1 MQEEVLGVTTCPT
14 CQKRFRILKKHES
27 FIGKQIQ
34 CPKCHRPFVVQVQ
47 IPSPIEQAAIANAAA
62 AHSALASA
70 PTSNGDTTG
79 VVTAVVEPPRPAGA
93 AEGIEEKP
101 KRRVRTKAQIR
112 KSYYKH
118 IREEFRPFLRRL
130 KAIAGAEGSSEEEVR
145 RWCVDVLRTVLGYDD
160 ADLDTEMAAL
170 GQRIDIAVKHDG
182 KVILIIECKNIR
194 HKLPNSAR
202 DQAVMYAAN
211 KSADWAV
218 VTSGQDWALYR
229 IIPVKGH
236 DPRVVEVFNISL
248 LDDDGLS
255 EWDVERMYLLTKR
268 ALLRGE
274 SEKEFH
280 LVQCL
285 DNQRMLLA
293 MSSERVILSTRK
305 FLIQSYKKEFGETVR
320 LTAEDVREQLKELT
334 RPSEL

>member
-1 MQEEVLGVTTCPT
+1 MQDEVLGVSTCPT
-14 CQKRFRILKKHES
+14 CKKRFRILKKHAS

-34 CPKCHRPFVVQVQ
+34 CPKCHRPFVVEVQV
-47 IPSPIEQAAIANAAA
+47 PSPIEQAAIANAAA
-62 AHSALASA
+62 ASNGAIAAAVAVSASA
-70 PTSNGDTTG
+70 DATSADSSS
-79 VVTAVVEPPRPAGA
+79 TAAVADAPQ
-93 AEGIEEKP
+93 EKA

-112 KSYYKH
+112 KAQYKH

-145 RWCVDVLRTVLGYDD
+145 RWCIDVLRTVLGYDD
-160 ADLDTEMAAL
+160 GDLDTEMAAL
-170 GQRIDIAVKHDG
+170 GQRIDIAIKHDG
-182 KVILIIECKNIR
+182 KVISIVECKNVR
-194 HKLPNSAR
+194 HKLPQSAR

-218 VTSGQDWALYR
+218 LTNGQDWALYR

-255 EWDVERMYLLTKR
+255 DWDVERMYLLTKR

-285 DNQRMLLA
+285 DNRRMLLA
-293 MSSERVILSTRK
+293 LTSERVIRSARRHLM
-305 FLIQSYKKEFGETVR
+305 QSYKKETGEIVR

>member
-1 MQEEVLGVTTCPT
+1 MEDEVLGVSTCPT
-14 CQKRFRILKKHES
+14 CKKRFRILRKHAS
-27 FIGKQIQ
+27 FVGKQIQ
-34 CPKCHRPFVVQVQ
+34 CPKCHRPFVVEVQ
-47 IPSPIEQAAIANAAA
+47 APSPIEQAAIANAAA
-62 AHSALASA
+62 ADSQTAH
-70 PTSNGDTTG
+70 TTAQ
-79 VVTAVVEPPRPAGA
+79 TAVAEAEA
-93 AEGIEEKP
+93 AATNGSAATAVPETSTTKA

-112 KSYYKH
+112 KAHYKH

-130 KAIAGAEGSSEEEVR
+130 KAIAGADGSSEEEVR

-160 ADLDTEMAAL
+160 ADLDTEMSAI
-170 GQRIDIAVKHDG
+170 GQKIDIAIKHDG
-182 KVILIIECKNIR
+182 KVILIVECKNVR

-202 DQAVMYAAN
+202 DQAVVYAAN

-218 VTSGQDWALYR
+218 VTNGQGWGLYR
-229 IIPVKGH
+229 VIPVKGH

-255 EWDVERMYLLTKR
+255 DWDVERMYLLTKR
-268 ALLRGE
+268 SILRGE
-274 SEKEFH
+274 TEKEFH

-293 MSSERVILSTRK
+293 LSSKRVIRSTRRA
-305 FLIQSYKKEFGETVR
+305 LMQSYKKEPGEIVV
-320 LTAEDVREQLKELT
+320 LTAEEVREQLRELT